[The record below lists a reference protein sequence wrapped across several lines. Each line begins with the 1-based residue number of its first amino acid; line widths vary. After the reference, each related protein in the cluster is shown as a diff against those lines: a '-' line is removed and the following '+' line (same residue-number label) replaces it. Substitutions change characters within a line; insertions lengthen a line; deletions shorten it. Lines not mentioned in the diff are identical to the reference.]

1 MFGGGTRFF
10 MGSRK
15 FFGSRLFEM
24 NPAQLGAF
32 CAASSVSKSVLLH
45 SQIFAKLRPSALF
58 SMKTLFVHDPDASA
72 LAKRDQQEVLAKD
85 ELNEESW
92 MELIK
97 RTTPLSWT
105 KLLQKIVTINSNQ
118 HCLRALMDR
127 LGN

>member
-1 MFGGGTRFF
+1 MFGGGSRFF
-10 MGSRK
+10 FSSRK
-15 FFGSRLFEM
+15 VFGSRLFEM
-24 NPAQLGAF
+24 GPASLPSF
-32 CAASSVSKSVLLH
+32 CSSSSLTKSVLHH
-45 SQIFAKLRPSALF
+45 SQIFCKLKPSSLF
-58 SMKTLFVHDPDASA
+58 SMKTLFAHDPDASS
-72 LAKRDQQEVLAKD
+72 LAKRDQQEELAKD

-127 LGN
+127 RGN